1 MISRFSPAT
10 IKCLLL
16 LLFLFLFSLGRPQ
29 LKQNLPK
36 FSGHE
41 PHNSTLLFPFQMTK
55 KKKRKKERR
64 GTNKETSRN
73 FHLCRCL
80 LFQFSF
86 SFQRKNFP
94 VQLLTHSKGK
104 ITPYEGIRIN
114 NLLKEG
120 HHHQQ

>member
-1 MISRFSPAT
+1 MFIITTIFIFIFLRQTAT
-10 IKCLLL
+10 QAEPSQIL
-16 LLFLFLFSLGRPQ
+16 RPRASQ
-29 LKQNLPK
+29 FHAFIP
-36 FSGHE
+36 
-41 PHNSTLLFPFQMTK
+41 FPNDQ